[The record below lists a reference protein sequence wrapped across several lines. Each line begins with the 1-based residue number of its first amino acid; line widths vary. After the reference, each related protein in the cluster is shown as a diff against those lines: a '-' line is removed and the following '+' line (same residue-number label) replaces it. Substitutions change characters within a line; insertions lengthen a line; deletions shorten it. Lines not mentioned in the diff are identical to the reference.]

1 MKIDG
6 TYTAPNAG
14 VTGRTQA
21 RPNAETKQSTAS
33 VAVTLSPEAQSAH
46 VTDAVTLSPQAAN
59 MLSGQKPPI
68 SDSRISAIKEAIA
81 RGEFSINSEAIAD
94 GLIDTARELL
104 QSQQQ
109 PR

>member
-21 RPNAETKQSTAS
+21 RPNAETKQSSAS

-46 VTDAVTLSPQAAN
+46 VADAVTLSPQAAN
-59 MLSGQKPPI
+59 LLSGQKPPV
-68 SDSRISAIKEAIA
+68 SDSRIMEIRRAIA
-81 RGEFSINSEAIAD
+81 DGKFQINSEAIAD
-94 GLIDTARELL
+94 GLLDTARELL
-104 QSQQQ
+104 QSKQQS
-109 PR
+109 R